1 MNVYCAGPLF
11 SEAERA
17 FLESCAA
24 RLRAAGLEC
33 FLPHEEALGVAGV
46 TAERVFSVDFDGLA
60 RAHALLAWLDGP
72 VVDDGTACEIG
83 AFCGLMQQEGF
94 PRKGIVGLVTDLRLQ
109 RRRARVE
116 EAGLNLFVAGAIRR
130 AGRICWSLDEALDQL
145 LAWRRELEGA

>member
-1 MNVYCAGPLF
+1 VRVYCAGPLF
-11 SEAERA
+11 SQAERA
-17 FLESCAA
+17 FLGSCAA

-33 FLPHEEALGVAGV
+33 FLPHEEALGVSGA
-46 TAERVFSVDFDGLA
+46 TAERVFSVDLDGLA

-83 AFCGLMQQEGF
+83 VFYGLMQRGGF

-109 RRRARVE
+109 RRRAGVE

-130 AGRICWSLDEALDQL
+130 AGGICWSLDDALAQL
-145 LAWRRELEGA
+145 LAWKRELDAV